1 MDRDAKM
8 KFANASGRLLQGQ
21 VERYSILL
29 ATILAVTASENVLLN
44 RLSQIKSEGLP
55 AFLKCLKADAHSMSP
70 KEIEISY
77 KVMHHLLQKLMKAR
91 SFSKPD
97 FSVLA
102 EKDFSSVESEEF
114 SDAILFIVGVAKGLF
129 AKELPDVYALVSLP
143 THWKHVRQ
151 N

>member
-1 MDRDAKM
+1 
-8 KFANASGRLLQGQ
+8 
-21 VERYSILL
+21 
-29 ATILAVTASENVLLN
+29 
-44 RLSQIKSEGLP
+44 
-55 AFLKCLKADAHSMSP
+55 MSP

>member
-55 AFLKCLKADAHSMSP
+55 AFLKGLKADAHSMSP